1 MTSLNPDA
9 LDSDAPAVVAGL
21 ALRCGDVDI
30 DRPTRRLRRHGQPL
44 ALGSRAFDLLPVPV
58 LVHEQA
64 VSTLPAPQGLL
75 RELHPGNPPSARW
88 PARRPAKAR

>member
-9 LDSDAPAVVAGL
+9 LDSDAPAVAARF

-44 ALGSRAFDLLPVPV
+44 ALGSRALDLL
-58 LVHEQA
+58 LALIDGRAQLQSA
-64 VSTLPAPQGLL
+64 AAL
-75 RELHPGNPPSARW
+75 RGGVA
-88 PARRPAKAR
+88 